1 MFKGG
6 EPGAATIMAE
16 PNVFHLEAARARA
29 EKTPPHDARSD
40 DELMALARGGERG
53 ALAALAGRYMAQ
65 VTSFCAKLTRDPRA
79 SEELAQD
86 TWLQV
91 WAGRY
96 AYEPRGKFAVFLYTI
111 ARNRC
116 RNHVRARRRRGAW
129 PPPLGA
135 PPDVGE
141 LASGAPDHLDALLA
155 RERGRRVHEALFGL
169 PEKLRE
175 AVVLRFA
182 EGLSYEDMASV
193 LGGSESTLRSRV
205 HHALKSLRSELER
218 G

>member
-1 MFKGG
+1 
-6 EPGAATIMAE
+6 MAE
-16 PNVFHLEAARARA
+16 PNVFYLEAARARA
-29 EKTPPHDARSD
+29 EKAPPYDGRSD
-40 DELMALARGGERG
+40 DELMVLARGGERE
-53 ALAALAGRYMAQ
+53 ALAVLAGRYTAQ
-65 VTSFCAKLTRDPRA
+65 VTNFCAKLTRDPRA

-116 RNHVRARRRRGAW
+116 RNHVRAQRRRGAW
-129 PPPLGA
+129 PPLGA
-135 PPDVGE
+135 SPDVSE
-141 LASGAPDHLDALLA
+141 LASGGPDHLDALLA

-175 AVVLRFA
+175 AIVLRFV